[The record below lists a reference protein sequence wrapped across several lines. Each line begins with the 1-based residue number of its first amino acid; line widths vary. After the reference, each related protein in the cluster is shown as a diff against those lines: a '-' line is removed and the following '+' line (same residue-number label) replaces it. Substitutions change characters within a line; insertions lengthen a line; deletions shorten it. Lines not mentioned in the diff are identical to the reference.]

1 MNIKKLRMDKKMSQE
16 SLAKASGLAQSTI
29 CYIETGQKNP
39 SIKTATKLADA
50 LGVDLMYLIKS

>member
-1 MNIKKLRMDKKMSQE
+1 MDIKKLRRDKQMSQA

-39 SIKTATKLADA
+39 SIKTAIKLADA
-50 LGVDLMYLIKS
+50 LGVDLVCLIKS